1 MLGWTQSDLA
11 ARSGVAK
18 RSIAG
23 LELED
28 IVPKPETLERI
39 VSALLASGI
48 EFQNTDADLAGVVL
62 RKSCSFREEPEAP
75 PPGSKRTKA
84 GSFRRRTNDV
94 PSER

>member
-62 RKSCSFREEPEAP
+62 RKSC
-75 PPGSKRTKA
+75 RTKA